1 MKKLLLIVISVLMLG
16 LLPYSTKAP
25 VHQEDYFIRRN
36 YQYLIQQ
43 QQLQKEQELSKFLF
57 QLSLRESSH
66 RWNIT
71 NSIGYIGKYQ
81 FGRSTLITLG
91 YIDITSKRFKKNPLI
106 FTENEQEIAIRVL
119 INYNTKLLDY
129 YIAMYEHS
137 TINGIYITKSGIIA
151 AAHLAGYMNVK
162 KFLVSKGKH
171 ITKDKYGTKLTD
183 YLKEFSNFK
192 F

>member
-36 YQYLIQQ
+36 YQYLMQQ

-57 QLSLRESSH
+57 QLSLRESHH
-66 RWNIT
+66 RWDVVNT
-71 NSIGYIGKYQ
+71 LGYMGKYQ
-81 FGRSTLITLG
+81 FGKSTLTTIG
-91 YIDITSKRFKKNPLI
+91 YSHVTTRKFKANPLI
-106 FTENEQEIAIRVL
+106 FSEQDQDVAIRIL
-119 INYNTKLLDY
+119 IEYNVKYLDY

-137 TINGIYITKSGIIA
+137 TINGIYITKSGILA

-162 KFLVSKGKH
+162 KFLVSNGKH

-183 YLKEFSNFK
+183 YLEEFANYK